1 MKFVLSLL
9 ALLTVF
15 AAAPASAQDDPFAG
29 LTSDSVKGAV
39 SAHGE
44 GTAWQGSAASQASGG
59 GEA

>member
-1 MKFVLSLL
+1 MEREVRLL
-9 ALLTVF
+9 RAADAL
-15 AAAPASAQDDPFAG
+15 AG